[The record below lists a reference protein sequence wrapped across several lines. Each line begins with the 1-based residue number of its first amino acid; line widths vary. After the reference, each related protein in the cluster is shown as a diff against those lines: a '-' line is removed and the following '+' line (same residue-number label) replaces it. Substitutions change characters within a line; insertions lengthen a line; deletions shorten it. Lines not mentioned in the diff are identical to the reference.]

1 MNGSAFVL
9 TINYIAEKNYR
20 QCFFEAFFSVK
31 IKKIM
36 FNTMPNAVAMVEPD
50 RYWSGLR
57 PVGYSYSKQE
67 AGGPAVSGMSP
78 CSITQRVWLL
88 PLK

>member
-36 FNTMPNAVAMVEPD
+36 FNTMPNAVAMGAD
-50 RYWSGLR
+50 RPILVRLASGWIL
-57 PVGYSYSKQE
+57 
-67 AGGPAVSGMSP
+67 
-78 CSITQRVWLL
+78 I
-88 PLK
+88 